1 MSGVGG
7 PASVAARAITQV
19 EAIREAMLAEM
30 ERDERTMLLGEDVVG
45 FGGIYGQY
53 AGLRERFG
61 AARVRDTPISEAG
74 FIGAAAGAAV
84 AGMRP
89 IAELMIVDF
98 FGVAMDQIANYVAKV
113 HYSSA
118 GTRRVP
124 LTLITSAGNPLRQGA
139 THGQTLH
146 GMFAHI
152 PGLKVALPATS
163 HDAKGMLISAI
174 RDDDPV
180 LYMVH
185 RALLGE
191 SGLPG
196 DPDDALRNPAVAREP
211 YEVEFGRAA
220 VRRRGSDVTIVAFS
234 LMTHTAVL
242 AADVLAEEGI
252 EAEVLDPRTLVPLD
266 TDAILESVAK
276 TGRLLVLDED
286 YRSFGA
292 SGEIVARVVESGAV
306 ALKAPPRR
314 LARADRPIPYSRV
327 LEAASLPGPDAV
339 AAAVRELVGAA

>member
-1 MSGVGG
+1 VSGTTGSA
-7 PASVAARAITQV
+7 PVATRAITQV
-19 EAIREAMLAEM
+19 EAIHEAMLAEM
-30 ERDERTMLLGEDVVG
+30 ERDERTLLLGEDVVG

-89 IAELMIVDF
+89 IVELMIVDF
-98 FGVAMDQIANYVAKV
+98 FGVAMDQIANYVSKV
-113 HYSSA
+113 HYSSN

-146 GMFAHI
+146 GLFAHV
-152 PGLKVALPATS
+152 PGLKIALPATA
-163 HDAKGMLISAI
+163 HDAKGMLTAAI

-180 LYMVH
+180 LYMFH

-191 SGLPG
+191 TGLPG
-196 DPDDALRNPAVAREP
+196 DPDDPLRDPSVPEEP
-211 YEVEFGRAA
+211 YELPLGRAA
-220 VRRRGSDVTIVAFS
+220 IRRRGDDVTIVALS
-234 LMTHTAVL
+234 LMVHTAVL
-242 AADVLAEEGI
+242 AADALAAEGI
-252 EAEVLDPRTLVPLD
+252 EAEVLDLRSLVPLD
-266 TDAILESVAK
+266 TDAVLASVAK

-292 SGEIVARVVESGAV
+292 SGEILARVAESGQV
-306 ALKAPPRR
+306 SFKAPPRR

-327 LEAASLPGPDAV
+327 LEAASLPGTDAV
-339 AAAVRELVGAA
+339 AEAVRQLVGAA